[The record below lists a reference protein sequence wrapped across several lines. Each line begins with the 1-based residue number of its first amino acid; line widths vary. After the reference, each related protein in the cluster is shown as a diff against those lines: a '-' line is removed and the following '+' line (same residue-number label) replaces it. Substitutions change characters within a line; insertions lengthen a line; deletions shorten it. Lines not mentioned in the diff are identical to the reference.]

1 MLALLTITPDPVAVT
16 IALMCAVG
24 AGFMLRFL
32 VALLID
38 EKQARANPVLPKRGP
53 HLVKSAHPRRGN
65 RSIDREND
73 LALHGFGR
81 RQRG

>member
-1 MLALLTITPDPVAVT
+1 MQALLTIASDPVAIT
-16 IALMCAVG
+16 IAFICAVG

-38 EKQARANPVLPKRGP
+38 ENEARSNPVLPKRGP
-53 HLVKSAHPRRGN
+53 HLVKSVHPRSGN
-65 RSIDREND
+65 RSFDREND

-81 RQRG
+81 RQGG